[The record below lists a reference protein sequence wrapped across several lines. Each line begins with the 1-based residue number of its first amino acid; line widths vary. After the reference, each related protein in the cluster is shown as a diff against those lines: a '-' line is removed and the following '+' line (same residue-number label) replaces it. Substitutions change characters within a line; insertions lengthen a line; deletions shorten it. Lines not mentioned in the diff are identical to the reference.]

1 MLRIIIYFTMLLA
14 MLMAGCGRNGRIHN
28 QMPIAPSLQT
38 SAPAGSAAS
47 PSGPD
52 TEIAVTLD
60 LAAESNQSVLSEELE
75 RQLSRAPAPPVPE
88 SLALDWTYDPDD
100 FTLTF
105 DYENPGDYNLDGE
118 VSVADLTPLALN
130 LGHIVGDGVGDETD
144 AWLDGDGNCEVGISD
159 ITPIATRFQ
168 SRCAGFAIFH
178 HNPDAE
184 PP

>member
-1 MLRIIIYFTMLLA
+1 MFRLIILLELLS
-14 MLMAGCGRNGRIHN
+14 MFVIFGCGQDGGFASQPPNASEF
-28 QMPIAPSLQT
+28 QAP
-38 SAPAGSAAS
+38 APAGDSAS
-47 PSGPD
+47 SSGP
-52 TEIAVTLD
+52 EIENASALD
-60 LAAESNQSVLSEELE
+60 PVAESNLSVLSEELE

-130 LGHIVGDGVGDETD
+130 LGHIVGDGMDDETD
-144 AWLDGDGNCEVGISD
+144 AWLDGDGNGEVGISD